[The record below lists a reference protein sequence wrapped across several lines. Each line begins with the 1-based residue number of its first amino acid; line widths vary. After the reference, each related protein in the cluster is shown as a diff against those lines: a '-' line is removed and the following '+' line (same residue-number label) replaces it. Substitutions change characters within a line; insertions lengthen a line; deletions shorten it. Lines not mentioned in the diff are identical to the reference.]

1 MAHEPFIRITEGPI
15 DEAEVLGYVRAPEAG
30 GIDLF
35 IGTTRNSANGKD
47 VLWLEYTAY
56 EPMAL
61 KMMVQITE
69 EVFRRWQITKIAI
82 VHRTGRINI
91 GEASV
96 VIAVSAPHRKEAFE
110 ACRYAI
116 DTLKK
121 EVPIWKKE
129 FFKDGSVWV
138 DAPVGKP

>member
-1 MAHEPFIRITEGPI
+1 MAHDPFIKITEGPI

-35 IGTTRNSANGKD
+35 IGTTRDNANGKD
-47 VLWLEYTAY
+47 VRWLEYTAY

-61 KMMVQITE
+61 KMMQQIA
-69 EVFRRWQITKIAI
+69 VDAAKKWQLTKIAI
-82 VHRTGRINI
+82 VHRTGRVDI

-96 VIAVSAPHRKEAFE
+96 VLAVSAPHRKEAFE

-138 DAPVGKP
+138 DGAIGRP